1 MTHERQLDR
10 VALLQDIGV
19 VLVAFAAAQL
29 LRAWLAGLVPGL
41 KPAVPFRDYALL
53 GIVFVPAWSW
63 GAERF
68 GLHRARTLTG
78 PPLDL
83 LRALVWTQAWGAL
96 AIAVILAVAQ
106 VPLNR
111 SFLAL
116 FLILS
121 SALLGL
127 VAVVQRAWVRRS
139 RGRTLALFVGPDD
152 GGGIAEFERGRG
164 RPIEWLVSVD
174 PAALRE
180 RLRAGGVDEVV
191 LPGSLLAD
199 KLEPLLLACEE
210 VGVPGLVRIDRIDLR
225 LARPRAELVGPT
237 LYLAYQTME
246 PDRPALVVK
255 AILDRVLAT
264 FGLLASLPLIVVA
277 AAAIK
282 LTSPGPVLF
291 RQRRAGLNG
300 RPFSMLKLRTMRVG
314 AEEERAQ
321 LLHANE
327 LTGPIFKMTDDP
339 RVTTV
344 GRWLR
349 KTSIDE
355 LPQLLNVLA
364 GHMSLVGPRPLPL
377 IENWELL
384 PVHRRRLSVKPGIT
398 GLWQISGRNDLTFE
412 EWMALDLQY
421 VDGWS
426 LGLDL
431 VIFLRTVPTVLGGR
445 GAR

>member
-127 VAVVQRAWVRRS
+127 VAVVQRARTTSGPPFISATTCSPSLMGS
-139 RGRTLALFVGPDD
+139 R
-152 GGGIAEFERGRG
+152 
-164 RPIEWLVSVD
+164 WK
-174 PAALRE
+174 
-180 RLRAGGVDEVV
+180 VV
-191 LPGSLLAD
+191 MNL
-199 KLEPLLLACEE
+199 
-210 VGVPGLVRIDRIDLR
+210 
-225 LARPRAELVGPT
+225 
-237 LYLAYQTME
+237 
-246 PDRPALVVK
+246 
-255 AILDRVLAT
+255 
-264 FGLLASLPLIVVA
+264 
-277 AAAIK
+277 
-282 LTSPGPVLF
+282 
-291 RQRRAGLNG
+291 
-300 RPFSMLKLRTMRVG
+300 
-314 AEEERAQ
+314 
-321 LLHANE
+321 
-327 LTGPIFKMTDDP
+327 
-339 RVTTV
+339 
-344 GRWLR
+344 
-349 KTSIDE
+349 
-355 LPQLLNVLA
+355 
-364 GHMSLVGPRPLPL
+364 
-377 IENWELL
+377 
-384 PVHRRRLSVKPGIT
+384 
-398 GLWQISGRNDLTFE
+398 
-412 EWMALDLQY
+412 
-421 VDGWS
+421 
-426 LGLDL
+426 
-431 VIFLRTVPTVLGGR
+431 
-445 GAR
+445 